1 MKDFLGPS
9 KQLSPADLPTLR
21 SALCFGLYLQDQSVG
36 FEYETKNNIPLND
49 ILKEVATE
57 VCDRYMR
64 ANHMFVPP
72 VTISEKGLLKK
83 LHEHWKIASKIARG
97 KSNQK
102 EKKLMEENLDCLLD
116 ILKYVIKLTKNV
128 ICLIYFAGASV
139 SSCHAKRQT
148 VHLVQPKPT
157 FSVLA

>member
-9 KQLSPADLPTLR
+9 KPLLPADLPTLR
-21 SALCFGLYLQDQSVG
+21 SALCFGLYLQDQHVG
-36 FEYETKNNIPLND
+36 YEYETKNNIPLND
-49 ILKEVATE
+49 ILKEVARE

-72 VTISEKGLLKK
+72 VTISDKGLLKK
-83 LHEHWKIASKIARG
+83 LHEHWKVASKIARG

-116 ILKYVIKLTKNV
+116 ILKYVINKTKSV
-128 ICLIYFAGASV
+128 ICFFHKQICNL
-139 SSCHAKRQT
+139 
-148 VHLVQPKPT
+148 
-157 FSVLA
+157 

>member
-9 KQLSPADLPTLR
+9 KPLLPADLPTLR
-21 SALCFGLYLQDQSVG
+21 SALCFGLYLQDQHVG
-36 FEYETKNNIPLND
+36 YEYETKNNIPLND
-49 ILKEVATE
+49 ILKEVARE

-72 VTISEKGLLKK
+72 VTISDKGLLKK
-83 LHEHWKIASKIARG
+83 LHEYWKVASKIARG

-116 ILKYVIKLTKNV
+116 ILKYVINKTKSV
-128 ICLIYFAGASV
+128 ICFFQKQICNL
-139 SSCHAKRQT
+139 
-148 VHLVQPKPT
+148 
-157 FSVLA
+157 